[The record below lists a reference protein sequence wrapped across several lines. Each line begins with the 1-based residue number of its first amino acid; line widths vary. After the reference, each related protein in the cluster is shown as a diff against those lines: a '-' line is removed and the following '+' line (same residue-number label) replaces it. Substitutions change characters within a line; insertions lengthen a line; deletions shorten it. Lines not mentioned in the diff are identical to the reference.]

1 MLPIHAKSCQMTVYA
16 KFLLFFLFLITCS
29 FLQDAHAQ
37 ELRALI
43 VEEVSGPPVIQTE
56 YPDKATIIIQT
67 TIPNL
72 EVQSSL
78 IILENRS
85 TPENGRYE
93 YVVEPRR
100 QQLIVNAAG
109 FTETVISILSLQE
122 REFKYYDISP
132 TAPQYP
138 LSLTANMTGARA
150 FANDSLLGETPLT
163 SRLEAGRYTIRVE
176 AEGYADASRV
186 IDLQEAMRL
195 SFNLQPQVYELTV
208 TSNPGDA
215 QIRVNNVDQ
224 GRTSSILELRRGVP
238 YAIEIIKDGYYPW
251 KKDITIERNEVLSAD
266 LVSTAEAAPSTLL
279 ISSIPTGARV
289 FVNNQYAGSAPME
302 QVVRPGSYTVR
313 LEAEGFTSLTE
324 TVDVSDG
331 AEQRLQFTLEPEEQ
345 ALTITSEPAGARVLL
360 NGFEAGTTP
369 YTGSF
374 PPGFVTLR
382 LELEGYDPIEEAID
396 IQDEPVTRNFT
407 MQGNVMLVSDADAAA
422 FVRNVQLT
430 MQDNLVTVSYAL
442 ANSDAT
448 AFQTS
453 LLFSDDGGA
462 SFREVQ
468 GATGDVGKGIP
479 PGNEKQIS
487 WNYLSQFPSGFPQS
501 GIQLKVTASIPKKA
515 NNRLLYIIG
524 GAVLVGGGG
533 AAIALLG
540 DDPPPPGGGATI
552 ASGPP
557 GRPTGQ

>member
-1 MLPIHAKSCQMTVYA
+1 MTV
-16 KFLLFFLFLITCS
+16 FSRLIFISLFLIAS
-29 FLQDAHAQ
+29 VFLQEVRAQ

-43 VEEVSGPPVIQTE
+43 VEEISGPPVIQTE

-67 TIPNL
+67 TIANL
-72 EVQSSL
+72 EVESSL
-78 IILENRS
+78 IILEDRS

-100 QQLIVNAAG
+100 QQLIINASG
-109 FTETVISILSLQE
+109 FTESVISILSLQE

-132 TAPQYP
+132 SAPQYP
-138 LSLTANMTGARA
+138 LSLTANITGARA

-176 AEGYADASRV
+176 ADGYADASRI

-195 SFNLQPQVYELTV
+195 SFSLQPQIYELTV

-238 YAIEIIKDGYYPW
+238 YSIEILKDGYYPW

-266 LVSTAEAAPSTLL
+266 LVSTAEAAPSTLI

-302 QVVRPGSYTVR
+302 QVVRPGNYTVR
-313 LEAEGFTSLTE
+313 IEADGFTPLTQNVE
-324 TVDVSDG
+324 VSDG

-345 ALTITSEPAGARVLL
+345 ALTINSEPAGARVLL
-360 NGFEAGTTP
+360 NGFEAGSTP

-374 PPGFVTLR
+374 SPGFVTVR
-382 LELEGYDPIEEAID
+382 LELEGYDPVEETID
-396 IQDEPVTRNFT
+396 IQDQAITRTFSL
-407 MQGNVMLVSDADAAA
+407 QGNVMLVSDAEAAA
-422 FVRNVQLT
+422 FVRNAQLA
-430 MQDNLVTVSYAL
+430 MQDNLVIVTYAL
-442 ANSDAT
+442 ANGVGDA
-448 AFQTS
+448 FETS
-453 LLFSDDGGA
+453 LLFSDNGGA
-462 SFREVQ
+462 TFNEAR
-468 GATGDVGKGIP
+468 GASGDIGKGIS
-479 PGNEKQIS
+479 PGNQKQIT
-487 WNYLSQFPSGFPQS
+487 WNYANQFPSGLPQG
-501 GIQLKVTASIPKKA
+501 GIQIKVTAAIPRKA
-515 NNRLLYIIG
+515 NNRMLYIIG

-540 DDPPPPGGGATI
+540 GDSSPPGGGATI